1 MKSRFLIAI
10 VTCLAFFAAQA
21 QDDESASELQLE
33 QKPEINEA
41 RFDEVVT
48 PGTWEK
54 TLAELE
60 SAKQPAQ
67 KKRVIEGLKETFWE
81 ISGKDQDNYFL
92 VVHSFFRQYPRVS
105 TEYKTDKYQ
114 DEFDL
119 LYEELETTYI
129 P

>member
-1 MKSRFLIAI
+1 MKFRLLIAI
-10 VTCLAFFAAQA
+10 LTCLFFAPAQA
-21 QDDESASELQLE
+21 QESPFE
-33 QKPEINEA
+33 QKTQINEEG
-41 RFDEVVT
+41 FDQVVT
-48 PGTWEK
+48 PETWEK
-54 TLAELE
+54 TLEKLE
-60 SAKQPAQ
+60 SAKQPAE
-67 KKRVIEGLKETFWE
+67 KKRIIAGLKETFWE

-105 TEYKTDKYQ
+105 SEVKTDKYQ

>member
-1 MKSRFLIAI
+1 MKIRFLIAI
-10 VTCLAFFAAQA
+10 LICLSLYFLSAAQA
-21 QDDESASELQLE
+21 QQDEFTPQ
-33 QKPEINEA
+33 INEE
-41 RFDEVVT
+41 RFDEAVT

-60 SAKQPAQ
+60 SAKQPAE
-67 KKRVIEGLKETFWE
+67 KKRAIEELKETFWE
-81 ISGKDQDNYFL
+81 ISGKDQGNYFL

-105 TEYKTDKYQ
+105 SEYKTDKYQ

-119 LYEELETTYI
+119 LYEELEPTYI

>member
-1 MKSRFLIAI
+1 MKIRFLIAI
-10 VTCLAFFAAQA
+10 LTCLSLYLLSTAQA
-21 QDDESASELQLE
+21 QQDESTPQ
-33 QKPEINEA
+33 INEE
-41 RFDEVVT
+41 RFDEAVT
-48 PGTWEK
+48 PGNWEK

-60 SAKQPAQ
+60 SAKQPAE

-105 TEYKTDKYQ
+105 NEFKTDKYQ

-119 LYEELETTYI
+119 LYEELEPTYI